1 MMHTGVLSVISGIL
15 GITKGKSKMKTITAE
30 VEYVQGHL
38 RYGHYELE
46 LADEE
51 FEKFKDMSCDEQESY
66 VRKKGHLVIDDYYV
80 DDIGPITDID
90 FD

>member
-1 MMHTGVLSVISGIL
+1 MMHIGVLSVISGIL
-15 GITKGKSKMKTITAE
+15 GITKGKSKMNTITAE

-38 RYGHYELE
+38 RYGHYELR
-46 LADEE
+46 LTDKE

-66 VRKKGHLVIDDYYV
+66 VRKEGHLVIDDYYV
-80 DDIGPITDID
+80 DDIGPITDMD